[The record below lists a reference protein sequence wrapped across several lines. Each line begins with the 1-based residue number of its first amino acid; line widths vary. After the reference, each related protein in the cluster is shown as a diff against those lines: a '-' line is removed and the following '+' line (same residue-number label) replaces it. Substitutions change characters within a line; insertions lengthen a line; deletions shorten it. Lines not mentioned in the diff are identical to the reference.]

1 MINKHLKNTI
11 TMKKLMLAIA
21 LLLGV
26 TTFSLAQVPA
36 SKKAA
41 TKQQPAKDTTKHLK
55 KNGTPDMR
63 YKANKQAPPV
73 HMKKDSTPDRRYKE
87 NKKKH

>member
-1 MINKHLKNTI
+1 
-11 TMKKLMLAIA
+11 MKKLMLAIA

-41 TKQQPAKDTTKHLK
+41 TKQQPAKDTAKHLK
-55 KNGTPDMR
+55 QNGTPDMR
-63 YKANKQAPPV
+63 YKANKQAPPPV